1 MTIPKPTATTV
12 TPRTTNRVRFTSRA
26 SQLQSNLPFRSNY
39 LSPDL
44 ISPSISYTSQDLV
57 VTVYKH
63 ASSVYMTQVLGPAT
77 YSLPNFVTYDT
88 DPGVNRVPVYL
99 FLNTTDGRLSGSVE
113 ANTGTYTF
121 PVVVNGVYTVP
132 YTVVVTELPSQ
143 DLVVT
148 VYKHASSVYMTQ
160 VL

>member
-1 MTIPKPTATTV
+1 MTE
-12 TPRTTNRVRFTSRA
+12 
-26 SQLQSNLPFRSNY
+26 LP
-39 LSPDL
+39 
-44 ISPSISYTSQDLV
+44 SQDLV

-148 VYKHASSVYMTQ
+148 VYKHASSVYMTAGLILA
-160 VL
+160 VLICLFVVVHPNNRTTICLTCICNRTVIRLRPKCIRIY